1 MLKIAIPR
9 IRITDM
15 VMRSTLLCA
24 AAMLAA
30 SAGAYDQKPQSTQAA
45 AKFREASAARP
56 NIVVF
61 LADDLGYLDTAPY
74 GDPDARTPNLARLAA
89 SGLAFDQAF
98 VASPACAPSRAA
110 LLTGLMPARN
120 GAEANQKAPDADI
133 RKLPAYLQSLGY
145 EVVAF
150 GKVSHYRQTGLYG
163 FDHFEHDTYHD
174 PEGIPSAVRW
184 LKARTSKR
192 PLAIFVGSN
201 WPHVPWP
208 RSSEGYRPEA
218 LSLPEKTIDTPMTRE
233 MRARYYAGVSRM
245 DQELGDVLNTVD
257 ATLGRNTF
265 VLFSSDHGAQW
276 PFGKWNLY
284 DTGTRVPM
292 VVRWQGKVAAGT
304 RTDAMVSW
312 VDILPTLVD
321 VAGGKPPQGLD
332 GQSFARAL
340 KPGSTWRGRET
351 IYATHNNDGNV
362 NVYPMRS
369 VRTPKWK
376 YISNLHPEYVYTTH
390 IDQYVRN
397 IDDSGRY
404 FPSWRRSTDPEAQ
417 QIVNSYYRRPAE
429 ELYDL
434 EADPA
439 ERNNLAADS
448 RYKTVL
454 RSLRQKLKVWRTKQ
468 GDTRPVEGTPHFDV
482 GPIDGKVD

>member
-9 IRITDM
+9 SRITDM

-45 AKFREASAARP
+45 AKLREASAARP

-208 RSSEGYRPEA
+208 RSNEGYRPEA
-218 LSLPEKTIDTPMTRE
+218 LSLPEKTIGTPMTRE

-304 RTDAMVSW
+304 RTNAMVSW

-321 VAGGKPPQGLD
+321 VAGGKPPHGLD

-404 FPSWRRSTDPEAQ
+404 FPSWRRSTDPAAQ

-454 RSLRQKLKVWRTKQ
+454 QSLRRKLKVWRTKQ
-468 GDTRPVEGTPHFDV
+468 GDTRPVEGTPHFQE